1 MPGRKTI
8 REAIFAGTK
17 SANVKY
23 EELSNGWWLTDSGV
37 ESLLVSAIA
46 ESLGSKQSDGE
57 SLVMELPF
65 RNIVDWSGTSRRRGR
80 PRATLRGI
88 NRADIVLFN
97 RDRKPVCVIEVK
109 RLWDRARCFGDLARI
124 RDLVLQCN
132 RQHDGSLRRGF
143 LALMLA
149 KKATANE
156 TAKQRIG
163 TTGGTDRRPDRSRV
177 QQQGIDA
184 AVLYGT
190 GERLPGGIS
199 NPVRRSAIGPMPA
212 SASSCRAATPGP
224 ADRRQPSPGGDL
236 RHLAAAVVAGA
247 HRSVPRLLAGAPAG
261 LDAFD
266 QTRRGWGGRRR
277 RSTAARSRR
286 RRAGWRRGGGWTA
299 TGRWSRS
306 SLDRRY

>member
-1 MPGRKTI
+1 MPSRKTI
-8 REAIFAGTK
+8 REAIFAGTR

-65 RNIVDWSGTSRRRGR
+65 RNIVVWSGISRRRGR
-80 PRATLRGI
+80 PRATLKGI

-97 RDRKPVCVIEVK
+97 GNGRPVCVIEVK

-149 KKATANE
+149 KKETANE
-156 TAKQRIG
+156 TAKQRVGKQAEQIEDLIEAG
-163 TTGGTDRRPDRSRV
+163 FDHKR
-177 QQQGIDA
+177 IDA
-184 AVLYGT
+184 AVLRGT
-190 GERLPGGIS
+190 GETLPEEIS
-199 NPVRRSAIGPMPA
+199 DHLRRVRMGP
-212 SASSCRAATPGP
+212 C
-224 ADRRQPSPGGDL
+224 
-236 RHLAAAVVAGA
+236 
-247 HRSVPRLLAGAPAG
+247 RLL
-261 LDAFD
+261 
-266 QTRRGWGGRRR
+266 
-277 RSTAARSRR
+277 
-286 RRAGWRRGGGWTA
+286 RRAVEPQRPGRLTGVSPPRR
-299 TGRWSRS
+299 
-306 SLDRRY
+306 

>member
-8 REAIFAGTK
+8 RKAIFAGTR
-17 SANVKY
+17 SANVNY

-37 ESLLVSAIA
+37 ESLLVWAIA

-65 RNIVDWSGTSRRRGR
+65 KYIVDWSGTSRRRGR

-88 NRADIVLFN
+88 HRADIVLLN
-97 RDRKPVCVIEVK
+97 WDQKPVCVIEVK

-163 TTGGTDRRPDRSRV
+163 QQAAQIEDLIEAGFDRKGLTLRCFA
-177 QQQGIDA
+177 G
-184 AVLYGT
+184 
-190 GERLPGGIS
+190 
-199 NPVRRSAIGPMPA
+199 PVRHYPKEYRILYDECEWAHAGFCVEL
-212 SASSCRAATPGP
+212 SSPNA
-224 ADRRQPSPGGDL
+224 
-236 RHLAAAVVAGA
+236 
-247 HRSVPRLLAGAPAG
+247 
-261 LDAFD
+261 
-266 QTRRGWGGRRR
+266 
-277 RSTAARSRR
+277 
-286 RRAGWRRGGGWTA
+286 RAG
-299 TGRWSRS
+299 
-306 SLDRRY
+306 